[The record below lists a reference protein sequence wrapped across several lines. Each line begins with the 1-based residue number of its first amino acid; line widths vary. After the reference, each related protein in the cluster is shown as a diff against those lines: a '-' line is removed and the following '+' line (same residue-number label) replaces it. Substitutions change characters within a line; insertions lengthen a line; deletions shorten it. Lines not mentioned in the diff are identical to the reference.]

1 MSKANQWRARAR
13 EKRTIELELPSGMTV
28 KFCRPNLGIWMTNGR
43 VPESLVATLSKIL
56 ASQTSETHTLALL
69 TADDLKAYAQFLN
82 DLVIESVLEPKI
94 VLTVTDEENEIG
106 IAELPDDDIQFLI
119 AQALNLSPGV
129 PVQTKEGDITVSDVE
144 RFRNEPERHISAVP
158 GGHGTDVWSPTV

>member
-13 EKRTIELELPSGMTV
+13 EKRTIDLELPSGMTV

-56 ASQTSETHTLALL
+56 ASQTSESETLASL
-69 TADDLKAYAQFLN
+69 TVDDLKAYANFLN
-82 DLVIESVLEPKI
+82 NLIIESVVDPKI
-94 VLTVTDEENEIG
+94 ALTVTDEESEIG

-129 PVQTKEGDITVSDVE
+129 PVQTREGDIAVSDVE
-144 RFRNEPERHISAVP
+144 RFHDQPEGHISAVT
-158 GGHGTDVWSPTV
+158 GGDGTDIWCPPV